1 MVRAL
6 QKEWMKLCT
15 TITQKEVSRAV
26 HQCITK
32 DLLILNDPVNRFFD
46 IVENVYRHGCYE
58 PVEHRVVEYEKV
70 TADKIREVSHKYIY
84 DQSPIVIAL
93 GRIEGFPDYTHVK
106 NGLYLL
112 RY

>member
-46 IVENVYRHGCYE
+46 IVENVYRHGSYE
-58 PVEHRVVEYEKV
+58 PVEHRVMEYEKV

-84 DQSPIVIAL
+84 DQSPVVIAL

>member
-32 DLLILNDPVNRFFD
+32 DLLILNDPLNRFFD

-58 PVEHRVVEYEKV
+58 PVEHRVVEYEV
-70 TADKIREVSHKYIY
+70 EHIVLSNLYFYCRIRS
-84 DQSPIVIAL
+84 
-93 GRIEGFPDYTHVK
+93 
-106 NGLYLL
+106 LYY
-112 RY
+112 RK